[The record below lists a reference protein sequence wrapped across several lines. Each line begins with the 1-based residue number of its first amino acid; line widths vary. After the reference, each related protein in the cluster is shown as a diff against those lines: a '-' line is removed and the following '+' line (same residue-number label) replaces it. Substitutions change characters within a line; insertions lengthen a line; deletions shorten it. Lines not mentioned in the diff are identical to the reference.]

1 MTREAC
7 EEFMFGE
14 GGVMHLVAD
23 GQYARALEA
32 IVTQGHRYPEI
43 AKIIVLKQISLAAQL
58 DDIPQALRVMEEAFS
73 SGGSMTQNDWPLF

>member
-1 MTREAC
+1 MTKEAC

-23 GQYARALEA
+23 GQNARALEA

-43 AKIIVLKQISLAAQL
+43 ANSIHG
-58 DDIPQALRVMEEAFS
+58 R
-73 SGGSMTQNDWPLF
+73 